1 MAISSSNEACA
12 ARLSY
17 TDASCASAPRR
28 PLLRDALRSSSA
40 SSSLREIAPRPPFEP
55 TRQTLPVMATAGDV
69 RELVRLLKKRAAGIT
84 LIAAMNSEQ
93 RRIFDPRKIAAYEF
107 WGVVSRE
114 GERIR
119 LTALGAEIARQLEP
133 EAHVYRTLLDAIV
146 FYRSVLEWVFRAGLE
161 LVTHLDV
168 AAYWQEHYPQAVA
181 EHDEKSME
189 ASVVC
194 FFHLCQA
201 AELGTATIG
210 KRGQPARLHVE
221 RKELS
226 EYILHAGP
234 TQQAGTLAA
243 KRIEQDEAP
252 AQEATRAPGPTADH
266 TPGPTAWAQSRLFI
280 SHAGKRE
287 MVEQIRTALELA
299 GVESEVVERSGTG
312 NGGDEAVARGPV
324 AEHLLKAMR
333 RCERAAVVLLS
344 TEDCSTDAE
353 GRAALKEEVLI
364 EIGAAFVFYDA
375 RVLLVCDEGVPV
387 PSNLQSLPVCRFA
400 GGRLTW
406 EEGVSLMKAIRELRG

>member
-1 MAISSSNEACA
+1 MAISSSKETCA

-17 TDASCASAPRR
+17 TEEARPGARVKPVLREALRRSAP
-28 PLLRDALRSSSA
+28 
-40 SSSLREIAPRPPFEP
+40 SSLREIAPRRA
-55 TRQTLPVMATAGDV
+55 TNAAAGAQTLPVMATAGDV
-69 RELVRLLKKRAAGIT
+69 RELVRLLKKRAAGLT

-107 WGVVSRE
+107 WGVISRD

-119 LTALGAEIARQLEP
+119 LTTLGAEMARQLEP
-133 EAHVYRTLLDAIV
+133 EARIYRMLLDTII
-146 FYRSVLEWVFRAGLE
+146 FYRSVLEWVARAGLE

-181 EHDEKSME
+181 EHDEKTME

-201 AELGTATIG
+201 AELGTVTIG

-226 EYILHAGP
+226 EYVLKVGP
-234 TQQAGTLAA
+234 TEQSGTFACQ
-243 KRIEQDEAP
+243 RIEEAEAP
-252 AQEATRAPGPTADH
+252 AEGAQDRPEQAAPYAPGPT
-266 TPGPTAWAQSRLFI
+266 GWAHHRLLI
-280 SHAGKRE
+280 SHCAKEE
-287 MVEQIRTALELA
+287 MVEQIRVALELA
-299 GVESEVVERSGTG
+299 GIESEIVERSSSSSTG
-312 NGGDEAVARGPV
+312 GSEARGPV

-333 RCERAAVVLLS
+333 RCGRAVIFLS
-344 TEDCSTDAE
+344 GEDCATDGE
-353 GRAALKEEVLI
+353 GRAFLKEEVVI
-364 EIGAAFVFYDA
+364 EVSAAFVFYDA

-387 PSNLQSLPVCRFA
+387 PRNLQSMLVCRFA

-406 EEGVSLMKAIRELRG
+406 EEGVSLMRAIKTLRG